1 MAARRLLLLLLIML
15 VSLIFALVTGSVD
28 SSPAALLQALAGQ
41 GDPMLQQ
48 VIWELRLP
56 RVANAFTVGALLAL
70 AGVLMQVLLRNPLA
84 EPYILGVSGGAA
96 TGALLAM
103 LLGMAGYWIRAGS
116 LAGALASMVLVFA
129 LAHGR
134 GDWQP
139 LRLLLTG
146 VVVAAGWGA
155 VVSFLLATSPDQ
167 TLRGMLFWLMGD
179 LGQVRFS
186 ALPFTVLLLGTLV
199 SLVLGRQL
207 NLLQRGAMEAAA
219 LGVSVTRLRIIL
231 YLLGAVLTATAVTQ
245 AGTIGFVGLVVPH
258 LLRIWVGADHRL
270 LLPASVLAG
279 GALVVVADTLA
290 RSLLAPQQLPVG
302 VLTAFIGVPLF
313 LYLMQRQAGAQQP

>member
-1 MAARRLLLLLLIML
+1 MFLSRLLLLLVITLAAL
-15 VSLIFALVTGSVD
+15 GFALITGSVD
-28 SSPAALLQALAGQ
+28 IPPVEIMRGLAGQ
-41 GDPMLQQ
+41 GDPVLQQ

-56 RVANAFTVGALLAL
+56 RVINGFAVGALLAV

-96 TGALLAM
+96 AGALMAMMAGLSGAWVSGSSLTGALISM
-103 LLGMAGYWIRAGS
+103 L
-116 LAGALASMVLVFA
+116 LVFA

-155 VVSFLLATSPDQ
+155 LVSFLLAMSPDQ
-167 TLRGMLFWLMGD
+167 SLRGMLFWLMGD
-179 LGQVRFS
+179 LGQTR
-186 ALPFTVLLLGTLV
+186 LTLWPLLVLLIGV
-199 SLVLGRQL
+199 MVAMALGRDL
-207 NLLQRGAMEAAA
+207 NLLLRGEHEAAA
-219 LGVSVTRLRIIL
+219 LGVAVTRLRMVL
-231 YLLGAVLTATAVTQ
+231 YGLGALLTAAAVMQ

-258 LLRIWVGADHRL
+258 LIRIWMGADHRL

-279 GALVVVADTLA
+279 GSLVVLADTLA
-290 RSLLAPQQLPVG
+290 RTLLAPQQLPVG

-313 LYLMQRQAGAQQP
+313 LILLQRQVGAQRP